1 MLAIRERYAVTRSG
15 GRRARTAKP
24 WETYVGRDISIRKYP
39 WINMCSPL
47 LFLVLSR
54 FDVVEAL
61 SRKNNDRRQGRS
73 PVTASFTSSSEIGQ
87 ANQSA
92 PSPSQTGAIVNI
104 HGAQQ
109 RSTPIPGLDHVLD
122 AAAQDQSNETLVDNG
137 LVDFYRRGIHSQTWT
152 LFDKPSDA
160 RMCYIGTSL
169 SNLSQLVSVERCGD
183 GSALHYPTPQI
194 RRIVSWKPG
203 TDLPNFQ
210 HQSDLTHDLTLFPA
224 QDVRDALVDA
234 FFTEIHPGF
243 PVVDESEFRA
253 SYIDKESPPPLLL
266 YQAVLLGGAR
276 VCQHPKVAESRSFVK
291 AVLYRRAKTLWDM
304 RFENDRVTLI
314 QAALIFSWH
323 VETADN
329 VSAGSYYWI
338 SVACGIAYGLGM
350 HRNLTQ
356 SSSTVMPQPA
366 RHLFRRLWWTLFQ
379 SAVATAL
386 EHGRPLL
393 IQMKDTDQPPLT
405 EADLVES
412 DGSVNRNIHLE
423 YCVQNSTLC
432 EIIADI
438 MNMHSPG
445 SLQKNSLAERGTLD
459 CRLAAWLMALPPM
472 RDFYMLQLSLHYNT
486 ALLHLDRTTI
496 QMVTAPDPAYSSKLC
511 GTATDSIVS
520 IFGSMIQ
527 AQTIRKC
534 YITSLTA
541 VMAAAIHV
549 TREMHLAIQQHM
561 TLLALQSQSQL
572 EALFPIM
579 GELAQSWPTAKA
591 ILKLF
596 QHILERSK
604 TAMVAQSVNN
614 VSNLD
619 ALLTP
624 DLEYPPMDWDLIFS
638 TLHPDDSLEHT
649 GQDWSNVASWI
660 RN

>member
-1 MLAIRERYAVTRSG
+1 MPRSTYAHRCCF
-15 GRRARTAKP
+15 
-24 WETYVGRDISIRKYP
+24 W
-39 WINMCSPL
+39 C
-47 LFLVLSR
+47 LSR

-61 SRKNNDRRQGRS
+61 SRKNKDRRQGGS
-73 PVTASFTSSSEIGQ
+73 PVTATSTSGAQIDQ
-87 ANQSA
+87 ANQGA
-92 PSPSQTGAIVNI
+92 PSPSQTGTSVNV
-104 HGAQQ
+104 HGTQQ
-109 RSTPIPGLDHVLD
+109 RSRPTSGLDHVLN
-122 AAAQDQSNETLVDNG
+122 AVTHEQSNETLDDNG
-137 LVDFYRRGIHSQTWT
+137 LVDFYRHGIHSQTWS

-169 SNLSQLVSVERCGD
+169 SNLSHLVSVEKCGN

-203 TDLPNFQ
+203 ADLPGLQ
-210 HQSDLTHDLTLFPA
+210 VRSDLTHDLTLFPA

-234 FFTEIHPGF
+234 FFTDINPGF
-243 PVVDESEFRA
+243 PVIDESEFRA
-253 SYIDKESPPPLLL
+253 AYSDKESPPPLLL

-276 VCQHPKVAESRSFVK
+276 VCQHPKVVESRSFVK
-291 AVLYRRAKTLWDM
+291 AVLYHRAKTLWDI
-304 RFENDRVTLI
+304 RFENDRVTLV

-329 VSAGSYYWI
+329 VSMGSYYWI

-393 IQMKDTDQPPLT
+393 IQMKETDQPPLS

-412 DGSVNRNIHLE
+412 NGYVNRNIHLE
-423 YCVQNSTLC
+423 YCVHNSTLC

-438 MNMHSPG
+438 INMHSPG
-445 SLQKNSLAERGTLD
+445 SLQENSLAERAAMD
-459 CRLAAWLMALPPM
+459 CRLAAWLIALPST
-472 RDFYMLQLSLHYNT
+472 RDFYMLQLRLHYNT
-486 ALLHLDRTTI
+486 ALLHLHRTTI
-496 QMVTAPDPAYSSKLC
+496 QMATTPDSAYSTKLC

-527 AQTIRKC
+527 AQAIRKC

-541 VMAAAIHV
+541 VIAAAIHA
-549 TREMHLAIQQHM
+549 TREMHLAIQHHI

-579 GELAQSWPTAKA
+579 RELAQPWPTVKA

-604 TAMVAQSVNN
+604 TAMMAQSVNN

-619 ALLTP
+619 TLLTP
-624 DLEYPPMDWDLIFS
+624 DMECPPMDWDLIFS
-638 TLHPDDSLEHT
+638 ALHSDDSLEHT
-649 GQDWSNVASWI
+649 EQDWSNVASWI